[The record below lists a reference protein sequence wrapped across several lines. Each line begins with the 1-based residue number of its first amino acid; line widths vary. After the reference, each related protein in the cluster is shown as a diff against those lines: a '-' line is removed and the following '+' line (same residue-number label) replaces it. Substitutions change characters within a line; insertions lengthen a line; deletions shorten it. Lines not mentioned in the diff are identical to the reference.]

1 MKKEIEKFKNS
12 SPRRS
17 LPKIVVSFAEPTQIA
32 PEPKRVLPQ
41 PRRVLPEPRRT
52 IPQCRGVLPEP
63 RQALPQPRR
72 ILPEPRRVIPQSR
85 GVPPEPR
92 RVIPQSR
99 GVPPEPRRAIP
110 QSRGV
115 PPEPRRAIPQGRGVP
130 PEPRRAIPQ
139 SRGVP
144 PEPRRA
150 IPQSR
155 GVPPEPRRAIPQGRG
170 VLLQPR
176 RILPQPGAV
185 LPQPRRIL
193 PQPRGVLLQP
203 RGVLLQPRGVLLQ
216 PRGVLLQP
224 RGVLLQPRRI
234 LPEPIRPLPQLR
246 RLLPQPRGAIPKRKR
261 NLLVV
266 TFLFPDTRLFG
277 NGQPE
282 RRSNDRRTPAS
293 SPASVSTLRGANNTS
308 QPTGQALQSPASPP
322 APQTLSLQELTV
334 RTITMTRDPP
344 DSHHGFGICVKGGKD
359 ADAQSGVGVY
369 ISRVEEGSVAAK
381 AGLRPGDTILEVNG
395 TPFRAVTHEEA
406 LKMLKSCRTLT
417 MTVKG
422 PALDPR
428 CRGGHPIWSGS
439 GRQQSCSWMD
449 RQGRPASPPPLY
461 PRDSHYGSRT
471 RKVELCIEPGQS
483 LGLMIRGGL
492 EYGLGIYVTG
502 VDKDSVAD
510 RAGLL
515 VGDQIIEVN
524 GTNFEEATHDEA
536 VQILKTNKRMS
547 LVIRDV
553 GKVPHSCTT
562 SRPIMMPTSRYPDH
576 DPQLILESPGNHP
589 PSPSNSREWR
599 HRGVQSVSEASLAMV
614 EEKARVV
621 LARSERNALSQ
632 LIADY
637 RTRRLTIG
645 DLVANL
651 ADLLNTHEKLTLL
664 TELREL
670 IDSKDRA
677 AFDEL
682 VYRPRAS
689 TARRKGDRAHSD
701 LIVTPSIHDLPRG
714 VQTGSCCR
722 PGRLVDI
729 EGDPLG
735 VTGPLL
741 PRDNQ
746 DHRSPSED
754 SGLGS
759 DMPRTRPGCRR
770 SQHQV
775 ATSDLALSND
785 DEYDNQDYDD
795 GIDNDRGRR
804 HSSPGGSRGNR
815 DYGHHHLHP
824 DNVELAHKLSRS
836 FDMQEAQLL
845 EEGAASGSALGNA
858 STGGPPRRHHSA
870 QRLTRSE
877 ISERREEDGALVVPD
892 HQGNLRITVK
902 KTKSILGIAIEGGA
916 NTKHP
921 LPRIINIH
929 DNGAAYE
936 AGGLEVGQLIL
947 EVDGHKVE
955 GLHHQEVA
963 RLIAESF
970 ARRDRNEIEFL
981 VVEAKKSNLEPKP
994 TALIFLEA

>member
-1 MKKEIEKFKNS
+1 MAS
-12 SPRRS
+12 STEDYGSELQELQWGGGTTGTHFLRGGGGGGGGGGTHYLRS
-17 LPKIVVSFAEPTQIA
+17 GTGGCYEAEDLEPVSSSRHHGGQHRGYYSPPGTSYTIVERPPSA
-32 PEPKRVLPQ
+32 PHHHSSHATPYRSH
-41 PRRVLPEPRRT
+41 
-52 IPQCRGVLPEP
+52 RGHTT
-63 RQALPQPRR
+63 
-72 ILPEPRRVIPQSR
+72 
-85 GVPPEPR
+85 GTT
-92 RVIPQSR
+92 
-99 GVPPEPRRAIP
+99 
-110 QSRGV
+110 
-115 PPEPRRAIPQGRGVP
+115 
-130 PEPRRAIPQ
+130 
-139 SRGVP
+139 
-144 PEPRRA
+144 
-150 IPQSR
+150 
-155 GVPPEPRRAIPQGRG
+155 
-170 VLLQPR
+170 
-176 RILPQPGAV
+176 
-185 LPQPRRIL
+185 
-193 PQPRGVLLQP
+193 
-203 RGVLLQPRGVLLQ
+203 
-216 PRGVLLQP
+216 
-224 RGVLLQPRRI
+224 
-234 LPEPIRPLPQLR
+234 
-246 RLLPQPRGAIPKRKR
+246 GAISPEQV
-261 NLLVV
+261 L
-266 TFLFPDTRLFG
+266 RLFG
-277 NGQPE
+277 SNMSSE
-282 RRSNDRRTPAS
+282 RRQADRRSPAS
-293 SPASVSTLRGANNTS
+293 SPASVTTVRGTPIASSGSQQQQQQQSQQQQQQQQQQQANPPTSPIS
-308 QPTGQALQSPASPP
+308 QP
-322 APQTLSLQELTV
+322 LSLQELTV

-359 ADAQSGVGVY
+359 AGEIRSTSRQPPSPYFVPREREAQSGRGVF
-369 ISRVEEGSVAAK
+369 ISRVEEGSVADR

-406 LKMLKSCRTLT
+406 LKMLKSCRTLS
-417 MTVKG
+417 MTVRG

-428 CRGGHPIWSGS
+428 CRGGHPVWSSS

-449 RQGRPASPPPLY
+449 REGRPASPPPLHP
-461 PRDSHYGSRT
+461 PRDSRYGPRT

-524 GTNFEEATHDEA
+524 GQNFEEATHDEA

-547 LVIRDV
+547 LLIRDV

-562 SRPIMMPTSRYPDH
+562 GQPIVIPTARYPEH
-576 DPQLILESPGNHP
+576 DPLLLESPGNHRP
-589 PSPSNSREWR
+589 PSPASSTNEWR
-599 HRGVQSVSEASLAMV
+599 HRSGVHTISAATAAMV

-621 LARSERNALSQ
+621 LARSERAALSQ
-632 LIADY
+632 LLADY
-637 RTRRLTIG
+637 RTRRLTIEG
-645 DLVANL
+645 LVVQL
-651 ADLLNTHEKLTLL
+651 GDLLNTHEKLTLL

-670 IDSKDRA
+670 VDNKDRA
-677 AFDEL
+677 AFDDL
-682 VYRPRAS
+682 VYRPRIS
-689 TARRKGDRAHSD
+689 MARRKGDRAHSD
-701 LIVTPSIHDLPRG
+701 LIVTPSLHDLPRG
-714 VQTGSCCR
+714 VPAGCCR
-722 PGRLVDI
+722 PGRLVDV

-746 DHRSPSED
+746 EHRSPSED
-754 SGLGS
+754 SGLGA
-759 DMPRTRPGCRR
+759 DMPRTRVGCRR
-770 SQHQV
+770 AQQHQV
-775 ATSDLALSND
+775 TTSDLALSND
-785 DEYDNQDYDD
+785 DECDNQDYDD
-795 GIDNDRGRR
+795 EIENGRGRR
-804 HSSPGGSRGNR
+804 HSSPGGSRGNPR
-815 DYGHHHLHP
+815 DYSHHLHP
-824 DNVELAHKLSRS
+824 DNLELAHKLSRS

-845 EEGAASGSALGNA
+845 EEGGSGGGTTGSGTA
-858 STGGPPRRHHSA
+858 GGPPRRHHSV

-877 ISERREEDGALVVPD
+877 MSERREEDGALVVPD

-947 EVDGHKVE
+947 EVDGQKVE

>member
-1 MKKEIEKFKNS
+1 MASSTEDYGSELQELQWGGGGSSHFLRNS
-12 SPRRS
+12 GGGFLRGGGGGGAGGCYEAEDLEPSGGRHRSTQNRGYYSPPGTS
-17 LPKIVVSFAEPTQIA
+17 YTIVERPPSA
-32 PEPKRVLPQ
+32 PHHHSSHATPYRH
-41 PRRVLPEPRRT
+41 
-52 IPQCRGVLPEP
+52 RGH
-63 RQALPQPRR
+63 
-72 ILPEPRRVIPQSR
+72 
-85 GVPPEPR
+85 GT
-92 RVIPQSR
+92 
-99 GVPPEPRRAIP
+99 G
-110 QSRGV
+110 G
-115 PPEPRRAIPQGRGVP
+115 G
-130 PEPRRAIPQ
+130 
-139 SRGVP
+139 
-144 PEPRRA
+144 
-150 IPQSR
+150 
-155 GVPPEPRRAIPQGRG
+155 
-170 VLLQPR
+170 
-176 RILPQPGAV
+176 
-185 LPQPRRIL
+185 
-193 PQPRGVLLQP
+193 
-203 RGVLLQPRGVLLQ
+203 
-216 PRGVLLQP
+216 
-224 RGVLLQPRRI
+224 
-234 LPEPIRPLPQLR
+234 
-246 RLLPQPRGAIPKRKR
+246 GAISPEQV
-261 NLLVV
+261 L
-266 TFLFPDTRLFG
+266 RLFN
-277 NGQPE
+277 NGVAE
-282 RRSNDRRTPAS
+282 RRQNERRTPAS
-293 SPASVSTLRGANNTS
+293 SPASVSALRGASSTS
-308 QPTGQALQSPASPP
+308 QQQTQPASSTPQSPQA
-322 APQTLSLQELTV
+322 LSLQELTV

-359 ADAQSGVGVY
+359 AEAQSGVGVY
-369 ISRVEEGSVAAK
+369 ISRVEEGSVAER

-406 LKMLKSCRTLT
+406 LKMLKSCRTLS
-417 MTVKG
+417 MTVRG

-428 CRGGHPIWSGS
+428 CRGGHPVWSGS

-449 RQGRPASPPPLY
+449 RQGRPASPPPLH
-461 PRDSHYGSRT
+461 PRDSRYGSRT

-524 GTNFEEATHDEA
+524 GTSFEEATHDEA

-562 SRPIMMPTSRYPDH
+562 SRPIVVPSSRYQDH
-576 DPQLILESPGNHP
+576 DPQMILESPGNRP
-589 PSPSNSREWR
+589 PSPSSTTSEWR
-599 HRGVQSVSEASLAMV
+599 HRVHSVSSATAAMV

-621 LARSERNALSQ
+621 LARSERAALSQ
-632 LIADY
+632 LLADY
-637 RTRRLTIG
+637 RIRRLTIE
-645 DLVANL
+645 DLVASL

-670 IDSKDRA
+670 VESKDRA
-677 AFDEL
+677 AFDDL
-682 VYRPRAS
+682 VYRPRA
-689 TARRKGDRAHSD
+689 TMTRRKGDRAHSD
-701 LIVTPSIHDLPRG
+701 LVVTPSIHDLP
-714 VQTGSCCR
+714 
-722 PGRLVDI
+722 DYEDEI
-729 EGDPLG
+729 E
-735 VTGPLL
+735 
-741 PRDNQ
+741 
-746 DHRSPSED
+746 S
-754 SGLGS
+754 
-759 DMPRTRPGCRR
+759 
-770 SQHQV
+770 
-775 ATSDLALSND
+775 
-785 DEYDNQDYDD
+785 
-795 GIDNDRGRR
+795 DRGRR
-804 HSSPGGSRGNR
+804 HSSPSGSRGNPR
-815 DYGHHHLHP
+815 DYAHHHLHP
-824 DNVELAHKLSRS
+824 DNLESDGGCEGSDAEMISNGRRERDTEDEDEGREERSSEGGGGGGFGGWRSHLLGGLTQRVKSWYWGARPLELAHKLSRS

-845 EEGAASGSALGNA
+845 EDGTSTGGATGASGA
-858 STGGPPRRHHSA
+858 GGPPRRHHSA
-870 QRLTRSE
+870 QRLARSE

>member
-1 MKKEIEKFKNS
+1 MAS
-12 SPRRS
+12 STEDYGSELQELQWGGGSGSHFLRS
-17 LPKIVVSFAEPTQIA
+17 GTHFLRSGTGGCYEAEDLESTSRHHGGQHRGYYSPPGTSYTIVERPPSA
-32 PEPKRVLPQ
+32 PHHHSSHTTPYRH
-41 PRRVLPEPRRT
+41 
-52 IPQCRGVLPEP
+52 RGH
-63 RQALPQPRR
+63 ATGG
-72 ILPEPRRVIPQSR
+72 S
-85 GVPPEPR
+85 
-92 RVIPQSR
+92 
-99 GVPPEPRRAIP
+99 
-110 QSRGV
+110 
-115 PPEPRRAIPQGRGVP
+115 
-130 PEPRRAIPQ
+130 
-139 SRGVP
+139 
-144 PEPRRA
+144 
-150 IPQSR
+150 
-155 GVPPEPRRAIPQGRG
+155 
-170 VLLQPR
+170 
-176 RILPQPGAV
+176 
-185 LPQPRRIL
+185 
-193 PQPRGVLLQP
+193 
-203 RGVLLQPRGVLLQ
+203 
-216 PRGVLLQP
+216 
-224 RGVLLQPRRI
+224 
-234 LPEPIRPLPQLR
+234 
-246 RLLPQPRGAIPKRKR
+246 GAISPEQV
-261 NLLVV
+261 L
-266 TFLFPDTRLFG
+266 RLFG
-277 NGQPE
+277 NGVSE
-282 RRSNDRRTPAS
+282 RRQGDRRTPAS
-293 SPASVSTLRGANNTS
+293 SPASVAAVRSTPSSTS
-308 QPTGQALQSPASPP
+308 QQQQQSQQSQQSQPNPANPPTSPSSQP
-322 APQTLSLQELTV
+322 LSLQELTV

-359 ADAQSGVGVY
+359 AGEIRSTFRLPPSPYFAPQDRGVGVY
-369 ISRVEEGSVAAK
+369 ISRVEEGSVAER

-406 LKMLKSCRTLT
+406 LKMLKSCRTLS
-417 MTVKG
+417 MTVRG

-428 CRGGHPIWSGS
+428 CRGGHPVWSSS
-439 GRQQSCSWMD
+439 GRQQSCSWID
-449 RQGRPASPPPLY
+449 RQGRPTSPPPLY
-461 PRDSHYGSRT
+461 PPRDSRYGPRT

-524 GTNFEEATHDEA
+524 GQNFEEATHDEA
-536 VQILKTNKRMS
+536 VEILKTNKRMT
-547 LVIRDV
+547 LLIRDV

-562 SRPIMMPTSRYPDH
+562 SQPIVMPTSRYPEH
-576 DPQLILESPGNHP
+576 DPLLLESPGNHRP
-589 PSPSNSREWR
+589 PSPTIASDWR
-599 HRGVQSVSEASLAMV
+599 HRGGMHTVSAATAAMV

-621 LARSERNALSQ
+621 LARSERAALSQ
-632 LIADY
+632 LLADY
-637 RTRRLTIG
+637 RTRRMTIEE
-645 DLVANL
+645 LVVSL
-651 ADLLNTHEKLTLL
+651 GDLLNTHEKLTLL

-670 IDSKDRA
+670 VDSKDRA
-677 AFDEL
+677 AFDDL
-682 VYRPRAS
+682 VYRPRVAM
-689 TARRKGDRAHSD
+689 ARRKGDRAHSD
-701 LIVTPSIHDLPRG
+701 LIVTPSLHDLPRG
-714 VQTGSCCR
+714 VPSGCCR
-722 PGRLVDI
+722 PGRLVDV

-746 DHRSPSED
+746 EYRSPSED
-754 SGLGS
+754 SGLGA
-759 DMPRTRPGCRR
+759 DMPRTRVGCRR
-770 SQHQV
+770 TQQHQV
-775 ATSDLALSND
+775 TTSDLALSND
-785 DEYDNQDYDD
+785 DECDNQDYEDELEN
-795 GIDNDRGRR
+795 GRGRR
-804 HSSPGGSRGNR
+804 HSSPGGSRGNPR

-824 DNVELAHKLSRS
+824 DNLELAHKLSRS

-845 EEGAASGSALGNA
+845 EEGGSGAATAGAGGA
-858 STGGPPRRHHSA
+858 GGPPRRHHSA

-877 ISERREEDGALVVPD
+877 MSERREEDGALVVPD

>member
-1 MKKEIEKFKNS
+1 MASSTEDYGSELQELQWGGGGSSHFLRNS
-12 SPRRS
+12 GGGFLRGGGGGGAGGCYEAEDLEPSGGRHRSTQNRGYYSPPGTS
-17 LPKIVVSFAEPTQIA
+17 YTIVERPPSA
-32 PEPKRVLPQ
+32 PHHHSSHATPYRH
-41 PRRVLPEPRRT
+41 
-52 IPQCRGVLPEP
+52 RGH
-63 RQALPQPRR
+63 
-72 ILPEPRRVIPQSR
+72 
-85 GVPPEPR
+85 GT
-92 RVIPQSR
+92 
-99 GVPPEPRRAIP
+99 G
-110 QSRGV
+110 G
-115 PPEPRRAIPQGRGVP
+115 G
-130 PEPRRAIPQ
+130 
-139 SRGVP
+139 
-144 PEPRRA
+144 
-150 IPQSR
+150 
-155 GVPPEPRRAIPQGRG
+155 
-170 VLLQPR
+170 
-176 RILPQPGAV
+176 
-185 LPQPRRIL
+185 
-193 PQPRGVLLQP
+193 
-203 RGVLLQPRGVLLQ
+203 
-216 PRGVLLQP
+216 
-224 RGVLLQPRRI
+224 
-234 LPEPIRPLPQLR
+234 
-246 RLLPQPRGAIPKRKR
+246 GAISPEQV
-261 NLLVV
+261 L
-266 TFLFPDTRLFG
+266 RLFN
-277 NGQPE
+277 NGVAE
-282 RRSNDRRTPAS
+282 RRQNERRTPAS
-293 SPASVSTLRGANNTS
+293 SPASVSALRGASSTS
-308 QPTGQALQSPASPP
+308 QQQTQPASSTPQSPQA
-322 APQTLSLQELTV
+322 LSLQELTV

-359 ADAQSGVGVY
+359 AEAQSGVGVY
-369 ISRVEEGSVAAK
+369 ISRVEEGSVAER

-406 LKMLKSCRTLT
+406 LKMLKSCRTLS
-417 MTVKG
+417 MTVRG

-428 CRGGHPIWSGS
+428 CRGGHPVWSGS

-449 RQGRPASPPPLY
+449 RQGRPASPPPLH
-461 PRDSHYGSRT
+461 PRDSRYGSRT

-524 GTNFEEATHDEA
+524 GTSFEEATHDEA

-562 SRPIMMPTSRYPDH
+562 SRPIVVPSSRYQDH
-576 DPQLILESPGNHP
+576 DPQMILESPGNRP
-589 PSPSNSREWR
+589 PSPSSTTSEWR
-599 HRGVQSVSEASLAMV
+599 HRVHSVSSATAAMV

-621 LARSERNALSQ
+621 LARSERAALSQ
-632 LIADY
+632 LLADY
-637 RTRRLTIG
+637 RIRRLTIE
-645 DLVANL
+645 DLVASL

-670 IDSKDRA
+670 VESKDRA
-677 AFDEL
+677 AFDDL
-682 VYRPRAS
+682 VYRPRA
-689 TARRKGDRAHSD
+689 TMTRRKGDRAHSD
-701 LIVTPSIHDLPRG
+701 LVVTPSIHDLPRG
-714 VQTGSCCR
+714 GGR
-722 PGRLVDI
+722 PGRLVDV

-741 PRDNQ
+741 TRENQ
-746 DHRSPSED
+746 EYRSPSED
-754 SGLGS
+754 SGLGA

-770 SQHQV
+770 AQQHQV

-785 DEYDNQDYDD
+785 DECDNQDYEDE
-795 GIDNDRGRR
+795 IESDRGRR
-804 HSSPGGSRGNR
+804 HSSPSGSRGNPR
-815 DYGHHHLHP
+815 DYAHHHLHP
-824 DNVELAHKLSRS
+824 DNLELAHKLSRS

-845 EEGAASGSALGNA
+845 EDGTSTGGATGASGA
-858 STGGPPRRHHSA
+858 GGPPRRHHSA
-870 QRLTRSE
+870 QRLARSE

>member
-1 MKKEIEKFKNS
+1 MAS
-12 SPRRS
+12 STEDYGSELQELQWGGGSGSHFLRS
-17 LPKIVVSFAEPTQIA
+17 GTHFLRSGTGGCYEAEDLESTSRHHGGQHRGYYSPPGTSYTIVERPPSA
-32 PEPKRVLPQ
+32 PHHHSSHTTPYRH
-41 PRRVLPEPRRT
+41 
-52 IPQCRGVLPEP
+52 RGHTTGG
-63 RQALPQPRR
+63 
-72 ILPEPRRVIPQSR
+72 S
-85 GVPPEPR
+85 
-92 RVIPQSR
+92 
-99 GVPPEPRRAIP
+99 
-110 QSRGV
+110 
-115 PPEPRRAIPQGRGVP
+115 
-130 PEPRRAIPQ
+130 
-139 SRGVP
+139 
-144 PEPRRA
+144 
-150 IPQSR
+150 
-155 GVPPEPRRAIPQGRG
+155 
-170 VLLQPR
+170 
-176 RILPQPGAV
+176 
-185 LPQPRRIL
+185 
-193 PQPRGVLLQP
+193 
-203 RGVLLQPRGVLLQ
+203 
-216 PRGVLLQP
+216 
-224 RGVLLQPRRI
+224 
-234 LPEPIRPLPQLR
+234 
-246 RLLPQPRGAIPKRKR
+246 GAISPEQV
-261 NLLVV
+261 L
-266 TFLFPDTRLFG
+266 RLFG
-277 NGQPE
+277 NGVSE
-282 RRSNDRRTPAS
+282 RRQGDRRTPAS
-293 SPASVSTLRGANNTS
+293 SPASVAAVRSTPSSTS
-308 QPTGQALQSPASPP
+308 QQQQQSQQSQQSQPNPANPPTSPSSQP
-322 APQTLSLQELTV
+322 LSLQELTV

-359 ADAQSGVGVY
+359 AGEIRSTFRLPPSPYFAPQDREAQSGVGVY
-369 ISRVEEGSVAAK
+369 ISRVEEGSVAER

-406 LKMLKSCRTLT
+406 LKMLKSCRTLS
-417 MTVKG
+417 MTVRG

-428 CRGGHPIWSGS
+428 CRGGHPVWSSS
-439 GRQQSCSWMD
+439 GRQQSCSWID
-449 RQGRPASPPPLY
+449 RQGRPTSPPPLY
-461 PRDSHYGSRT
+461 PPRDSRYGPRT

-524 GTNFEEATHDEA
+524 GQNFEEATHDEA
-536 VQILKTNKRMS
+536 VEILKTNKRMT
-547 LVIRDV
+547 LLIRDV

-562 SRPIMMPTSRYPDH
+562 SQPIVMPTSRYPEH
-576 DPQLILESPGNHP
+576 DPLLLESPGNHRP
-589 PSPSNSREWR
+589 PSPTIASDWR
-599 HRGVQSVSEASLAMV
+599 HRGGMHTVSAATAAMV

-621 LARSERNALSQ
+621 LARSERAALSQ
-632 LIADY
+632 LLADY
-637 RTRRLTIG
+637 RTRRMTIEE
-645 DLVANL
+645 LVVNL
-651 ADLLNTHEKLTLL
+651 GDLLNTHEKLTLL

-670 IDSKDRA
+670 VDSKDRA
-677 AFDEL
+677 AFDDL
-682 VYRPRAS
+682 VYRPRVAM
-689 TARRKGDRAHSD
+689 ARRKGDRAHSD
-701 LIVTPSIHDLPRG
+701 LIVTPSLHDLPRG
-714 VQTGSCCR
+714 VPSGCCR
-722 PGRLVDI
+722 PGRLVDV

-746 DHRSPSED
+746 EYRSPSED
-754 SGLGS
+754 SGLGA
-759 DMPRTRPGCRR
+759 DMPRTRVGCRR
-770 SQHQV
+770 TQQHQV
-775 ATSDLALSND
+775 TTSDLALSND
-785 DEYDNQDYDD
+785 DECDNQRMFPIAVDEPDKRDVCRFLLQDYEDELEN
-795 GIDNDRGRR
+795 GRGRR
-804 HSSPGGSRGNR
+804 HSSPGGSRGNPR

-824 DNVELAHKLSRS
+824 DNLESDGGCDGSDAEMIGNGRRGGGTERDRDMEEDEDEGREERSSEGGGGGGFGGWRSHLLGGLTQRVKSWYWGARPLELAHKLSRS

-845 EEGAASGSALGNA
+845 EEGGSGAATAGAGGA
-858 STGGPPRRHHSA
+858 GGPPRRHHSA

-877 ISERREEDGALVVPD
+877 MSERREEDGALVVPD